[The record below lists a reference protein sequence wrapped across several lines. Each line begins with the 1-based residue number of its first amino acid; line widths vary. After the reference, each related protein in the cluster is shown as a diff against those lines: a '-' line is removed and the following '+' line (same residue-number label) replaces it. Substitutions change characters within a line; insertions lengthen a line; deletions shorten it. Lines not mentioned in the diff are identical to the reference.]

1 MSKQPRGKGAAF
13 FERAEKVAETGNFDY
28 AIDMYLQGLAREPEN
43 VEHGHKPLRAIGM
56 QRLAAG
62 GKPANM
68 IEKLKRRNAKTPEDA
83 LANAL
88 FLLSKEPGA
97 PDQLEAA
104 MKAANKLKLTE
115 VGLFYTS
122 LLFDTQKV
130 AADKA
135 DKRILIE
142 IVESLSALGDF
153 NRALEAA
160 QLAKKVAPND
170 GAVSDLARNTAA
182 QVAIKQGQYDK
193 KDRETGFEGNVKDM
207 TKQKQL
213 IEKDSDVKSLEY
225 LNAEIERTRSEYLTN
240 PTMPGK
246 INAYIDTILAFE
258 DDQHEDQAIAV
269 LHEVYD
275 TTKTYR
281 YKMRIGD
288 IRIRQMTRKW
298 RELKAAGDESG
309 ALQLARQQLAF
320 ELEEF
325 AERVVNYPTD
335 LSMKYELGRRQFLAG
350 RFDDAIGS
358 MQVAQNDP
366 RRRLKALAILGQ
378 AFSKKGLKQ
387 EAVDTF
393 RRALEG
399 DVREADQKDLRYFLG
414 DALEAIGDLQGAAA
428 QFSLVAQMDYQ
439 YKDASKRLENLRKGN
454 E

>member
-135 DKRILIE
+135 DKRILVE

-160 QLAKKVAPND
+160 QLAKKIAPND
-170 GAVSDLARNTAA
+170 GTVSDLARNTAA

-335 LSMKYELGRRQFLAG
+335 LAMKYELGRRQFLAG

>member
-28 AIDMYLQGLAREPEN
+28 AIDMYLQGLAREPDN
-43 VEHGHKPLRAIGM
+43 VEQGHKPLRAIGM
-56 QRLAAG
+56 QRLAGG

-68 IEKLKRRNAKTPEDA
+68 IEKLKRRNAKTPEEA

-104 MKAANKLKLTE
+104 MKAANELNLDE
-115 VGLFYTS
+115 VGLMYTS
-122 LLFDTQKV
+122 LLFDTQKI

-135 DKRILIE
+135 DKRLLVS
-142 IVESLSALGDF
+142 IVESLSELGDF
-153 NRALEAA
+153 NQALEAA

-170 GAVSDLARNTAA
+170 GTISDLARNTAA
-182 QVAIKQGQYDK
+182 QVAIKQGKYDK
-193 KDRETGFEGNVKDM
+193 KEKGDGFEGNVKDM
-207 TKQKQL
+207 AKQKEL
-213 IEKDSDVKSLEY
+213 VEKDSDVKSIEY
-225 LNAEIERTRSEYLTN
+225 LNAEIERTRSEYLAN
-240 PTMPGK
+240 PAMPGK

-269 LHEVYD
+269 LHDVHEN
-275 TTKTYR
+275 TGTYR

-298 RELKAAGDESG
+298 RELKAAGDDSG
-309 ALQLARQQLAF
+309 AKQLARQQLAF

-399 DVREADQKDLRYFLG
+399 DVREADQKNLRYLLG
-414 DALEAIGDLQGAAA
+414 DALEAIGDLEGAASE
-428 QFSLVAQMDYQ
+428 FSLVAQMDYQ